1 MDGTNKIDNLR
12 TKKAMSYGDIAKE
25 SGLTSTY
32 IYLLAKGKRKNPSL
46 EAMQKVSLAL
56 NEKVEK
62 VFSIN

>member
-1 MDGTNKIDNLR
+1 MEKPNKIDSLR

-46 EAMQKVSLAL
+46 ETMQKVSQAL
-56 NEKVEK
+56 DEKVER